1 MKIFHR
7 INKSLRFLG
16 VQIKKYPN
24 VDLRRR
30 LALMKLHNIE
40 MVFDVGANIGQYAN
54 ELFYNNFEGEIHSFE
69 PMNYEFQVISKAA
82 RNLNKWSVHNF
93 ALGDKTEKLEI
104 NVSQN
109 KFSSSILTLT
119 NVHIAAANES
129 VIIGKEAI
137 EVKRLDEFVK
147 EIQVSDKNLMLKID
161 TQGYEYNVLLGAGDY
176 LDQFK
181 LIQVELSLVKLYEGE
196 KDFQHIIDFLRK
208 RNFKLVSI
216 EPGFYNEFSGELL
229 QFDGIFCRI

>member
-7 INKSLRFLG
+7 INKSLRFFG

-30 LALMKLHNIE
+30 LALMKLHKIE

-54 ELFYNNFEGEIHSFE
+54 ELFYNNFKGEIHSFE
-69 PMNYEFQVISKAA
+69 PMNSEFQVISKAA
-82 RNLNKWSVHNF
+82 RNLSKWSVHNF
-93 ALGDKTEKLEI
+93 ALGDKTEKLYI

-119 NVHIAAANES
+119 NVHIEAANES

-147 EIQVSDKNLMLKID
+147 EIQVGDKNLMLKID

-196 KDFQHIIDFLRK
+196 KDFQQIIDFLRK